1 MDSPV
6 ARTSPKAWRRV
17 LALLVAASMC
27 GAAWAA
33 VETRSFSVTVN
44 LATQGATCDTSSAG
58 SSVSV
63 GCQSVGQPTTNAS
76 LPRLFLQVFRG
87 GQLVGDIH
95 SGMSSGTITSWRVV
109 RGGERDYLEI
119 MVAW

>member
-6 ARTSPKAWRRV
+6 ARTSPKTWRRV
-17 LALLVAASMC
+17 LALLAAVCVC
-27 GAAWAA
+27 GAALAA
-33 VETRSFSVTVN
+33 RETRPFAVTVRI
-44 LATQGATCDTSSAG
+44 ASEGATCDSSSAG

-76 LPRLFLQVFRG
+76 LPLLFMQVFRG

-109 RGGERDYLEI
+109 RGNTRDYLEI